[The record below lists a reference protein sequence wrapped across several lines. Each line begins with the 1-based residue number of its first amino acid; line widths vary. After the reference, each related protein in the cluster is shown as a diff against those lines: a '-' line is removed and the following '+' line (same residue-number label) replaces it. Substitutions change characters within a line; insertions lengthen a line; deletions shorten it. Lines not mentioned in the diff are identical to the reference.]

1 MDLISIVLST
11 LLFAAFVPGV
21 IGTYPKGASKGK
33 VLLTHAVAFAVV
45 ASIVMKMYWS
55 MKERMT
61 NWGDRCPNGFTMGVS
76 KDGKPDCVP
85 TGSKTYEPFGF
96 LGLNSSRQEIPVQR
110 PRDSEY
116 DIRTW
121 S

>member
-1 MDLISIVLST
+1 MDLLSLVLST

-21 IGTYPKGASKGK
+21 LGTYPRGGSKAT
-33 VLLTHAVAFAVV
+33 VLVTHAVAFAIV

-61 NWGDRCPNGFTMGVS
+61 NWGDRCPNGFIMGMS

-85 TGSKTYEPFGF
+85 AGGQTYDPSGS
-96 LGLNSSRQEIPVQR
+96 LGLNSLTGEIPVER
-110 PRDSEY
+110 PRDNRY